1 MPLKMGIMKMNLFRG
16 VKIGFIGILVVSKIF
31 LPLVFLMNMTNIKA
45 SFLWM
50 MAMPSV
56 EKFLERGVMVE
67 VSTLPLAKN
76 GQPTLEPVTAP
87 AVTFCPYKDL
97 K

>member
-16 VKIGFIGILVVSKIF
+16 VKIAFIGILVVSLFYPFFVLNVK
-31 LPLVFLMNMTNIKA
+31 NMKA
-45 SFLWM
+45 AFLWM

-87 AVTFCPYKDL
+87 AVTFCPYKEL

>member
-1 MPLKMGIMKMNLFRG
+1 MR
-16 VKIGFIGILVVSKIF
+16 
-31 LPLVFLMNMTNIKA
+31 NIKA

-50 MAMPSV
+50 MAMPSI

-87 AVTFCPYKDL
+87 AVTFCPYKEL

>member
-16 VKIGFIGILVVSKIF
+16 VKIGFIGILVVSKTF

-56 EKFLERGVMVE
+56 EKFLECGVMVE

>member
-16 VKIGFIGILVVSKIF
+16 VKIGFIGILVVSKTF
-31 LPLVFLMNMTNIKA
+31 LPFVFLMNMTNIKA

>member
-1 MPLKMGIMKMNLFRG
+1 MKMNLFRG
-16 VKIGFIGILVVSKIF
+16 VKIAFIGILVVSLFYPFFVLNVK
-31 LPLVFLMNMTNIKA
+31 NIKA
-45 SFLWM
+45 AFLWM

-76 GQPTLEPVTAP
+76 GQPTLLSLQTTQVIFQPVST
-87 AVTFCPYKDL
+87 CL
-97 K
+97 KQFVE

>member
-16 VKIGFIGILVVSKIF
+16 VKIGFIGILVVSKTF

>member
-1 MPLKMGIMKMNLFRG
+1 
-16 VKIGFIGILVVSKIF
+16 
-31 LPLVFLMNMTNIKA
+31 
-45 SFLWM
+45 M

-67 VSTLPLAKN
+67 VMTLPKARD

-87 AVTFCPYKDL
+87 AVTFCPYRKL

>member
-1 MPLKMGIMKMNLFRG
+1 MNLFKG
-16 VKIGFIGILVVSKIF
+16 IKIGFIGLLVVRVTCTISRHLDYHLLQAAF
-31 LPLVFLMNMTNIKA
+31 LV
-45 SFLWM
+45 M

-67 VSTLPLAKN
+67 VSTLPLAKD

-87 AVTFCPYKDL
+87 AVTFCPYKQL

>member
-16 VKIGFIGILVVSKIF
+16 VKIGFIGILVVSKTF
-31 LPLVFLMNMTNIKA
+31 LPLVFLVNMTNIKA

>member
-1 MPLKMGIMKMNLFRG
+1 
-16 VKIGFIGILVVSKIF
+16 
-31 LPLVFLMNMTNIKA
+31 
-45 SFLWM
+45 M

>member
-16 VKIGFIGILVVSKIF
+16 VKIGFIGILVVSKTF

-67 VSTLPLAKN
+67 VSTLPLAKD

-87 AVTFCPYKDL
+87 AVTFCPYKQL

>member
-1 MPLKMGIMKMNLFRG
+1 MGIMKMNLFRG
-16 VKIGFIGILVVSKIF
+16 VKIGFIGILVVSKTF